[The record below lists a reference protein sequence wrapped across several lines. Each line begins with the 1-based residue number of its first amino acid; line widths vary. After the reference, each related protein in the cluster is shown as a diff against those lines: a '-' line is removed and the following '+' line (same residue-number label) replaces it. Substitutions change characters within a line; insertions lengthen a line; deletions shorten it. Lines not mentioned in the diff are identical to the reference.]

1 MEAATEASANGPDP
15 ASSRGPAPNGPA
27 RERPAREGPGPERP
41 DEAEADADIVV
52 SATELGQYA
61 DWRFCPRCAW
71 VRRQVKQLP
80 FQGFPGIFSSIDR
93 YNKLI
98 VRNHFERESRP
109 PDWLSSV
116 GEIQEHIS
124 PPHWSS
130 FKAEDANSGVTLRG
144 EADAIFRMSDGSYAI
159 IDYKTSRYNPDQRG
173 ILQAYRAQL
182 NAYAYIGERGRVLS
196 GIRIGLGLHGSPPLE
211 RRRPRTPLWWTLGAS
226 LWGSAPG
233 WSRWIWRPRL
243 WSRRCSGRSP
253 ASTAWTPHPRA
264 ARNAATARPR
274 NDCWGCCE
282 AHPSCICPFCIVA
295 PGRG

>member
-27 RERPAREGPGPERP
+27 RERPDREGPGPERP
-41 DEAEADADIVV
+41 DEAEAAAGIVV

-80 FQGFPGIFSSIDR
+80 FQGFPGIFSTIDR

-109 PDWLSSV
+109 PDWLSSL

-182 NAYAYIGERGRVLS
+182 NAYAYIGERVGFSPVSGLALVYMEPATGKETAEDPALVDPQGFSMGFRARVVPVDLAPETVV
-196 GIRIGLGLHGSPPLE
+196 PPLL
-211 RRRPRTPLWWTLGAS
+211 RQ
-226 LWGSAPG
+226 
-233 WSRWIWRPRL
+233 
-243 WSRRCSGRSP
+243 
-253 ASTAWTPHPRA
+253 A
-264 ARNAATARPR
+264 ARIHGMDAPPPGRKKCR
-274 NDCWGCCE
+274 DCE
-282 AHPSCICPFCIVA
+282 ATEQLLGVLRSTP
-295 PGRG
+295 